1 MGKNPVAPQGGGHTD
16 RDESG
21 SDSEATRRRRR
32 RRRREGERSWRREE
46 EEEEEGENEK
56 EEDEEGK
63 PFFHP
68 ALPELVGG
76 GLGPACGTTQQ
87 FDDPAFQPHQPYG
100 SCSKEE
106 WHDSLERY
114 KFNIIDKLQL
124 PDLEPG
130 EYVLSFRWDCEQ
142 SPQIW
147 SGCSDIT
154 IKSSYDIFP

>member
-1 MGKNPVAPQGGGHTD
+1 MGTRGRGSHSPQCGCVKGWCQKAPCGRRILSHPKGGG
-16 RDESG
+16 
-21 SDSEATRRRRR
+21 TRTVMNQVRIPKLL
-32 RRRREGERSWRREE
+32 EGEEE
-46 EEEEEGENEK
+46 
-56 EEDEEGK
+56 EEGK

>member
-1 MGKNPVAPQGGGHTD
+1 MGGMKKKKKKKKKK
-16 RDESG
+16 
-21 SDSEATRRRRR
+21 
-32 RRRREGERSWRREE
+32 
-46 EEEEEGENEK
+46 K
-56 EEDEEGK
+56 EEK
-63 PFFHP
+63 FFVP

-76 GLGPACGTTQQ
+76 GLGPECGSRQQ
-87 FDDPAFQPHQPYG
+87 FDDPAFQPQQPYG
-100 SCSKEE
+100 SCSKEQ
-106 WHDSLERY
+106 WHDSLARY
-114 KFNIIDKLQL
+114 KFNIIDELQL